1 MPHSRHPRFSGPR
14 PSGPRPPLRP
24 KLALT
29 NVGGRAE
36 LSGDPETA
44 RSLALA
50 LAVEPGAGLDRWTHG
65 FHTYAARM
73 HPDTAGR
80 LVRSLSAPGTTVLD
94 PFCGSGTVVL
104 EAFVSGR
111 RALGRDLNP
120 VAVRLAAVR
129 AAVVSDGR
137 RKVVRDRAHR
147 IAAIAMGRVRQ
158 GHVPPGPRVPGA
170 ELFDSRT
177 FAELSWLLAG
187 IAADRDPFV
196 RDALEMVL
204 SSILVKVSCRTSD
217 TDSRLLPRCR
227 APGSASR
234 IFGYKVDELCRR
246 WKALREALRD
256 DALHPDLAVDDAR
269 RLRSV
274 ADASVDLVVTS
285 PPYANVYDYA
295 EQHELRAAWL
305 GLDEGPLQANEV
317 GARRTFRNPKK
328 GLERWEQDG
337 SAWVA
342 AVARTLRSGGRAC
355 ILGGDG
361 ATDLGPVRFDECLAR
376 WASAAGLAVAASAAQ
391 RRPTFDEE
399 TRRAFHGSPRREH
412 LIVLRK

>member
-1 MPHSRHPRFSGPR
+1 M
-14 PSGPRPPLRP
+14 
-24 KLALT
+24 
-29 NVGGRAE
+29 
-36 LSGDPETA
+36 
-44 RSLALA
+44 
-50 LAVEPGAGLDRWTHG
+50 EPGGGLDRWTHG

-80 LVRSLSAPGTTVLD
+80 LVRSLSAAGMTVLD

-104 EAFVSGR
+104 EAFVAGR

-120 VAVRLAAVR
+120 VAIRVAVVRN
-129 AAVVSDGR
+129 AVVSDGR
-137 RKVVRDRAHR
+137 RRVLRDQAHR
-147 IAAIAMGRVRQ
+147 IAGVAIGRVRQ
-158 GHVPPGPRVPGA
+158 GHVPPGPRPPGA
-170 ELFDSRT
+170 DLFDSRT
-177 FAELSWLLAG
+177 FAELSWLRAG

-227 APGSASR
+227 APGSAAR
-234 IFGYKVDELCRR
+234 IFGFKVDELCRR
-246 WKALREALRD
+246 WKALRDDLRD
-256 DALHPDLAVDDAR
+256 DAVHPELAVDDAR
-269 RLRSV
+269 RLRTV
-274 ADASVDLVVTS
+274 PDASVDLAVTS

-295 EQHELRAAWL
+295 EQHELRAGWL
-305 GLDEGPLQANEV
+305 GLDEGSLRANEV

-337 SAWVA
+337 REWVA
-342 AVARTLRSGGRAC
+342 ALARVLRAGGRAC

-376 WASAAGLAVAASAAQ
+376 WSSAAGLAVIASAAQ
-391 RRPTFDEE
+391 HRPTFDDE
-399 TRRAFHGSPRREH
+399 TRRAFRGSPRREH
-412 LIVLRK
+412 LILLRK